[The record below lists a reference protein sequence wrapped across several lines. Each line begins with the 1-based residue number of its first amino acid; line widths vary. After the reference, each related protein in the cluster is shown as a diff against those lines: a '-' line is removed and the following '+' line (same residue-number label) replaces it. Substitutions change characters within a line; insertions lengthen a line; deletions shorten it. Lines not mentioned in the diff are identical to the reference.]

1 MKSVWCLQPTRL
13 KSRPVTS
20 LLTQV
25 FQDGHP
31 VGYRSVTV
39 TGEALQSVETFYDDC
54 ETGFPKPGTE
64 VRMVGAAVA
73 QRILI
78 LQ

>member
-1 MKSVWCLQPTRL
+1 M
-13 KSRPVTS
+13 
-20 LLTQV
+20 

-39 TGEALQSVETFYDDC
+39 TGEALQSVEKFYDDF

-64 VRMVGAAVA
+64 VRMVGAAAVA

-78 LQ
+78 FQ